1 MKFSTTTFLFAIIF
15 LFLYADAAVVVSRE
29 SKPKPILVNLKSEVS
44 KDKTSVTLSW
54 EPNKAIDP
62 KSTAV
67 IGVKKGVCD
76 SEGCKF
82 VSLDK
87 KKVTFSDKEFTFERV
102 DLDLS
107 GINVVGIRGVTK
119 DGKAYGGLTFANHGL
134 PEVV

>member
-15 LFLYADAAVVVSRE
+15 LFLYADAAVGE

-44 KDKTSVTLSW
+44 KDKTSVALSW
-54 EPNKAIDP
+54 DLNKAIDP

-76 SEGCKF
+76 SEGCN
-82 VSLDK
+82 
-87 KKVTFSDKEFTFERV
+87 DKEFTFEGV

-107 GINVVGIRGVTK
+107 GINVVGIHGVTK
-119 DGKAYGGLTFANHGL
+119 DGKAYGSLSFANHGL

>member
-1 MKFSTTTFLFAIIF
+1 
-15 LFLYADAAVVVSRE
+15 
-29 SKPKPILVNLKSEVS
+29 
-44 KDKTSVTLSW
+44 
-54 EPNKAIDP
+54 
-62 KSTAV
+62 
-67 IGVKKGVCD
+67 VKKGVCD

-87 KKVTFSDKEFTFERV
+87 KEVTFSDKEFTFEGV

>member
-1 MKFSTTTFLFAIIF
+1 M
-15 LFLYADAAVVVSRE
+15 SRE

-87 KKVTFSDKEFTFERV
+87 KEVTFSDKEFTFEGV

-107 GINVVGIRGVTK
+107 GGVTK
-119 DGKAYGGLTFANHGL
+119 NGKAYSGLTFANYGL
-134 PEVV
+134 PKLYNHLNLQSILN

>member
-29 SKPKPILVNLKSEVS
+29 SKPKPILVNLKSELGLN
-44 KDKTSVTLSW
+44 KD
-54 EPNKAIDP
+54 IDP

-67 IGVKKGVCD
+67 IGVKKGACD

-87 KKVTFSDKEFTFERV
+87 KEVTFSDKEFTFEGV